1 MAKPLKPRSGASPVT
16 TAEDATAGTLGE
28 TQSEW
33 DVVAQASWE
42 SFPASDPPGWINA
55 SPCNGR
61 PLAESKDA

>member
-1 MAKPLKPRSGASPVT
+1 MAKRLKPRSGASPVT
-16 TAEDATAGTLGE
+16 ITKDATAGTLGE

-33 DVVAQASWE
+33 DAVAQASWE

-55 SPCNGR
+55 SSSYGR